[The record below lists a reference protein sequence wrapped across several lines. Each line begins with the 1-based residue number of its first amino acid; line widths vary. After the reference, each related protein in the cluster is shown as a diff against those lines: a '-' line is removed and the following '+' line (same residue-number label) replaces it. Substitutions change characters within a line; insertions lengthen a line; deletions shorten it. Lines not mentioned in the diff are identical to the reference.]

1 MRSLRCR
8 LGFESQHSLKA
19 VRVAVWRKTYINWDE
34 KWQLRRIWSRI
45 NTDHSCFVSKRLP
58 IPPKPHVLIGWKS
71 RRHLDLLAANFAV
84 FQKIFS
90 IRRSLNFGD
99 LLLGG
104 SFFFQAENNVLLPST
119 RSLPGPSFEF
129 LIAPFFCRMNELLVP
144 LRTLNGIWLQ
154 KTELFKLFLYK
165 GRGCG
170 AVDGA
175 VALTTRDPRFESQY
189 RQKNIN
195 WSVKYY
201 LLGGWDWPIKN
212 I

>member
-119 RSLPGPSFEF
+119 WSLPGPSFEF
-129 LIAPFFCRMNELLVP
+129 LIALFSVEWTSYLSPCEHWTEFDSKK
-144 LRTLNGIWLQ
+144 LNSLSYFS
-154 KTELFKLFLYK
+154 T
-165 GRGCG
+165 R
-170 AVDGA
+170 AVD
-175 VALTTRDPRFESQY
+175 VAQLMEQSLLPPEIHGLNP
-189 RQKNIN
+189 NIG
-195 WSVKYY
+195 KK
-201 LLGGWDWPIKN
+201 I
-212 I
+212 